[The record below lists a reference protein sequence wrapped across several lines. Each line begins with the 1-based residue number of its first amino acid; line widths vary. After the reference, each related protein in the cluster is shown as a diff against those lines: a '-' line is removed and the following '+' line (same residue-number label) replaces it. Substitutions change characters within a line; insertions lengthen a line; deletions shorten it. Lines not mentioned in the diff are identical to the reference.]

1 MGVPKG
7 KTSKSNKRQ
16 RRGEDKLRIP
26 DCLLVLNATASSGL
40 IKPVLNVVTI
50 KGKR

>member
-1 MGVPKG
+1 MYPKV
-7 KTSKSNKRQ
+7 
-16 RRGEDKLRIP
+16 KLLNPIKDNAAVRINFVSP